1 MSWSNSTFI
10 EKMKE
15 MSIDK
20 SVYSL
25 LSMMEKRKLYEEKYI
40 DKGTDSGVLVAPQ
53 TPGSEV
59 LRVLGIEKQGE
70 IYPELKDKQVTDIWG
85 GLSSLA
91 FELSPSVKGIIVVD
105 PIFHY
110 DDIKERMEAQRQKA
124 ERRFNDKNPQV
135 PKEKLLEVLRV
146 EREVCEGIEKRQK
159 NSEYPNPKIVT
170 NDSLAQ
176 HIEWIPADSQDAVF
190 INFVLDKLK
199 GNTLTGEIILA
210 LENAYRITKPWG
222 KIYCIHDKMS
232 HEDEII
238 DGINATWYPLLLDK
252 YIGRYIVFIIEKK

>member
-1 MSWSNSTFI
+1 
-10 EKMKE
+10 
-15 MSIDK
+15 
-20 SVYSL
+20 
-25 LSMMEKRKLYEEKYI
+25 MEKRTHYEEKYVTNGI
-40 DKGTDSGVLVAPQ
+40 NNGLLVAPQ

-70 IYPELKDKQVTDIWG
+70 IYPELNDKQVTDIG
-85 GLSSLA
+85 GWLSSLA

-110 DDIKERMEAQRQKA
+110 EDIQERMETQKQSA
-124 ERRFNDKNPQV
+124 EKRFNDKNPQIS
-135 PKEKLLEVLRV
+135 KERLLEVLKV

-159 NSEYPNPKIVT
+159 NTEHPDPKIVT

-238 DGINATWYPLLLDK
+238 KGMNATWYPLLLDK
-252 YIGRYIVFIIEKK
+252 YIGRYMVFIIEKK

>member
-1 MSWSNSTFI
+1 
-10 EKMKE
+10 

-25 LSMMEKRKLYEEKYI
+25 SSVMEKRTHYEEKYVTNGI
-40 DKGTDSGVLVAPQ
+40 NNGLLVAPQ
-53 TPGSEV
+53 TPGSEI
-59 LRVLGIEKQGE
+59 LRVLGIKKQGE
-70 IYPELKDKQVTDIWG
+70 IYPEFKDKQVTDIGG

-91 FELSPSVKGIIVVD
+91 FELSSSVKGIIVVD

-110 DDIKERMEAQRQKA
+110 DDIKERMEIQRQSSEK
-124 ERRFNDKNPQV
+124 RFNDKNPQV
-135 PKEKLLEVLRV
+135 LKERLLEVLRV

-159 NSEYPNPKIVT
+159 NTEDPDPKIVT

-199 GNTLTGEIILA
+199 GNTLPGEIILA

-222 KIYCIHDKMS
+222 KIYCVHDRTS
-232 HEDEII
+232 HEYDII
-238 DGINATWYPLLLDK
+238 KGMNDTWYPLLLDK
-252 YIGRYIVFIIEKK
+252 YIGRYMVFIIEKK